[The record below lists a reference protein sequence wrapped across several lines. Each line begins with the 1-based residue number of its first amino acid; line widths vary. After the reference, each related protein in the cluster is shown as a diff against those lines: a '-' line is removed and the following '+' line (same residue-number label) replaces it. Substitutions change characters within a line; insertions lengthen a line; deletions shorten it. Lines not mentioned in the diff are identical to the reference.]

1 MNKTTYNLMI
11 EMLTQVA
18 FALGEDLRQQFAFVG
33 GCTTALLL
41 TDDTSQ
47 EDVRHTDDV
56 DLVVSLTSATE
67 WYGLAERL
75 RTHGFQQSPNNDDN
89 VVCRFRLGEL
99 QVDFMPDSPEI
110 LGFTNIWYKEALE
123 HTTKFSL
130 SDGLTIRLLTAP
142 YFLAT
147 KFEAFKGRGNDDLL
161 ASRDIEDICILLD
174 GRSEVV
180 EEIYLG
186 NQSLKDYLSFSC
198 RCLKNNQD
206 YEYMIQGNLNDRQ
219 RQQRVKRVVNA
230 IIEQWPVFQ

>member
-18 FALGEDLRQQFAFVG
+18 VALGEDLRQQFAFVG

-67 WYGLAERL
+67 WYGLAEKL
-75 RTHGFQQSPNNDDN
+75 RAHGFRQSPNNDDN
-89 VVCRFRLGEL
+89 VVCCFRLGEL